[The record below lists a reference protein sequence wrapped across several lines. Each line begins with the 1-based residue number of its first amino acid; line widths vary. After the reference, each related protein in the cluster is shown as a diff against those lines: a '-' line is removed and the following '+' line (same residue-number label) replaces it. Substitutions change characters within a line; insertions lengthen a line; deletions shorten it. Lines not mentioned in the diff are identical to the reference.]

1 MALKITGTTAPPA
14 NDDTIHTSAHL
25 QLFSITLKAAQEV
38 DKVIRKHMDNIVQ
51 WLQVQYG
58 DTPPTYEQF
67 WDDRDALKALAKE
80 RGLKDDQSVRKP
92 YNAAVRQLYG
102 EQIMVLTAGR
112 SALPVSTTKEAVAK
126 RLVTK
131 APTKKAKVGAAVIAK
146 PVKPTKAGNTMPSDA
161 EAAIRI
167 VLERFG
173 FGAVL
178 MAFSRIL
185 AEKRE
190 TATEA
195 KRIAAL
201 VDKPGIDQRTHAT
214 KMSAH
219 KERRHMVQ

>member
-1 MALKITGTTAPPA
+1 MAMKLSITGTTATPA
-14 NDDTIHTSAHL
+14 NDDSVHTSAHL
-25 QLFSITLKAAQEV
+25 QLFSIAYKAAVEV
-38 DKVIRKHMDNIVQ
+38 DKVIRKHVDNIIQ

-58 DTPPTYEQF
+58 DTPPTYDQF

-80 RGLKDDQSVRKP
+80 RGLTNDQSVRKP

-102 EQIMVLTAGR
+102 EQILELTAGR

-126 RLVTK
+126 RMATK
-131 APTKKAKVGAAVIAK
+131 APAKKAKVGAAVA
-146 PVKPTKAGNTMPSDA
+146 VKSTRTANGMPSDA
-161 EAAIRI
+161 EAAIRM

-195 KRIAAL
+195 KRLAAL
-201 VDKPGIDQRTHAT
+201 VDKPGVDQRTHNT
-214 KMSAH
+214 KVPVH

>member
-1 MALKITGTTAPPA
+1 MVTKTTPAA
-14 NDDTIHTSAHL
+14 NDDTVHSNAHM
-25 QLFSITLKAAQEV
+25 QLFAIAYKAAVEV
-38 DKVIRKHMDNIVQ
+38 DKVIRRHVDNIIQ

-67 WDDRDALKALAKE
+67 WDDRDALKALARE
-80 RGLKDDQSVRKP
+80 RGLANDQSVRKP

-102 EQIMVLTAGR
+102 EQILAATEGR

-126 RLVTK
+126 RMITK
-131 APTKKAKVGAAVIAK
+131 PPTKKARVGKDAATK
-146 PVKPTKAGNTMPSDA
+146 PVRTANGMPSDA
-161 EAAIRI
+161 EAAIRM
-167 VLERFG
+167 VLQRFG

-195 KRIAAL
+195 KRLAAL
-201 VDKPGIDQRTHAT
+201 VDKPGVDQRDVEQ
-214 KMSAH
+214 KMPAN
-219 KERRHMVQ
+219 KERRHMTH